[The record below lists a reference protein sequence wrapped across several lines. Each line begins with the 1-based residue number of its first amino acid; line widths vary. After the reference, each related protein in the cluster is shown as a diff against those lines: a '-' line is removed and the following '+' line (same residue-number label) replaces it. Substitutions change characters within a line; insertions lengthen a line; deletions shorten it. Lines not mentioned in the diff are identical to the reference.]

1 MDNRGGSIFVGSLSS
16 EFVTLTFN
24 TPTYVIFFTHYDR
37 RGEAPCFDLGVQM
50 SAGSNQNP
58 GNICCY

>member
-1 MDNRGGSIFVGSLSS
+1 MDEVSQVGFPPATD
-16 EFVTLTFN
+16 FVTRN
-24 TPTYVIFFTHYDR
+24 DDIARRDTYHR